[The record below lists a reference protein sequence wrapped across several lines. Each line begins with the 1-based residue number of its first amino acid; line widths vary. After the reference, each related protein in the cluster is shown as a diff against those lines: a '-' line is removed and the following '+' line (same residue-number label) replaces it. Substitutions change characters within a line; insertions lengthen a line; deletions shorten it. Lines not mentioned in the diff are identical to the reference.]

1 MATAFPQVLRGHCL
15 LWLVVLEAQLPIA
28 PGLYSSP
35 RNPLHR
41 HQEEAHLDEP
51 EKLLKSLACGLPL
64 LELLLC
70 RVPAKGPDN

>member
-1 MATAFPQVLRGHCL
+1 MATASPQVLRGHCL
-15 LWLVVLEAQLPIA
+15 LWLDMLEAQLPTA

-35 RNPLHR
+35 RKPLHR
-41 HQEEAHLDEP
+41 QEEAHLDEP
-51 EKLLKSLACGLPL
+51 EKLLKSLSCGLPL